1 MSRSTGCS
9 KITEKMCALCQNTY
23 KALSA
28 QTKKASGL
36 AGGLGGSVGAS
47 SYNIVQTWRNSGNFI
62 PNTKVQSPLLAA
74 VAPSCQKKHDTH
86 TYKLSISNKYNSIDA
101 FCLLNL
107 IFT

>member
-9 KITEKMCALCQNTY
+9 KITEKMCALYQNTY

-74 VAPSCQKKHDTH
+74 VAPSCQKNMTRTH
-86 TYKLSISNKYNSIDA
+86 INYPYQINI
-101 FCLLNL
+101 
-107 IFT
+107 IQ